1 MKWKLTKVYEI
12 NNHLVVAD
20 SAEEAIEVYK
30 NYLSPAELSIEELK
44 LVKSSGYIQNE
55 NAIIKES

>member
-1 MKWKLTKVYEI
+1 MEWKLTKVYEI

-20 SAEEAIEVYK
+20 NAEDAIELYK
-30 NYLSPAELSIEELK
+30 NYLLPAEAPIEELK

-55 NAIIKES
+55 NALAKK